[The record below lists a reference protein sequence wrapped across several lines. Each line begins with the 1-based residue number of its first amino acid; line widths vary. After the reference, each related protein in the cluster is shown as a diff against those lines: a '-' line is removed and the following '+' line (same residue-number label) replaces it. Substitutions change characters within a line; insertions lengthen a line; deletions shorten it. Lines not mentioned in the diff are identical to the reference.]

1 MKNKIAR
8 LISVM
13 MAITFVM
20 VSSIYT
26 NGVDAA
32 ENEMRAAWVSTVYNL
47 DWPKTKNNASKQKQ
61 ELTQMMD
68 KLKGCGINT
77 IILQVRPESD
87 ALYKSSI
94 NPWSKYLTGTQGKDP
109 GYDPLSYAVSEA
121 HKRGMEIHAWFN
133 PYRVTTSGTDLSAL
147 ASSNPARK
155 NPSWVIKYN
164 NKLYYDP
171 GNPAVIDYLVKT
183 VTEVAKNYDVDGV
196 HFDDYFYPSSSFP
209 DDATYKKYGNGMSKA
224 DWRRENV
231 NTLLREVK
239 SSVKSVNPDCQ
250 FGVSPFGIWRNKS
263 DSCPTGSDTKGSESY
278 SSMYA
283 DSRTWI
289 RKGYIDY
296 IAPQLY
302 WPMGYSVA
310 DYTKLVKWWA
320 NEVKGYN
327 VKLYIGQG
335 IYKQGQSDYSGQ
347 NIAKEI
353 KKQINENRKY
363 DTVSGSI
370 YFSAKDILNKSQ
382 IYNDL
387 KSMYG
392 EYTGG
397 FDSSDTTE
405 SSVKVTSM
413 IGANRYDTAAR
424 ISKAGWSSGS
434 SKVIIANGL
443 NEMEGIISNPLAA
456 SYNAPILLVSDNA
469 VRSETETELKRLNP
483 SEVII
488 VGGTSSVKSS
498 IESKVKSIVP
508 KASVRRINASGEINL
523 SVAIAK
529 EIDKV
534 SPVNKIYMTGTDGEA
549 DALSVAAKA
558 GEEKAPILVTDKNSL
573 SSSVSTWIKDNNIS
587 DAYFLGQ
594 NKVISDS
601 VIKSADSIISGS
613 VSGNR
618 IGGANRNETNALV
631 IDKFYKTS
639 DYNSIIVTKNRPLAD
654 AITSGVYASKLKVPI
669 VLAGNELDDKQESVL
684 SSKKSPLIY
693 RIGGGITSSTFNKIQ
708 KLME

>member
-387 KSMYG
+387 KSIYG

-413 IGANRYDTAAR
+413 IGANRYDTAAK

-498 IESKVKSIVP
+498 IESKIKSIVP

-594 NKVISDS
+594 NMVISDS

-618 IGGANRNETNALV
+618 TGGANRNETNALV

>member
-413 IGANRYDTAAR
+413 IGANRYDTAAK

-498 IESKVKSIVP
+498 IESKIKSIVP

-594 NKVISDS
+594 NMVISDS
-601 VIKSADSIISGS
+601 VIKSADSIISGN

>member
-413 IGANRYDTAAR
+413 IGANRYDTAAK

-498 IESKVKSIVP
+498 IESKIKSIVP

-594 NKVISDS
+594 NMVISDS

>member
-413 IGANRYDTAAR
+413 VGANRYDTAAK

-443 NEMEGIISNPLAA
+443 NEMEGIISNSLAA

-498 IESKVKSIVP
+498 IESKIKSIVP

-594 NKVISDS
+594 NMVISDS

>member
-1 MKNKIAR
+1 
-8 LISVM
+8 M

-413 IGANRYDTAAR
+413 IGANRYDTAAK

-443 NEMEGIISNPLAA
+443 NEMEGIISTPLAA

>member
-456 SYNAPILLVSDNA
+456 SYDAPILLVSDNA

-498 IESKVKSIVP
+498 IESKIKSIVP

-594 NKVISDS
+594 NMVISDS

>member
-488 VGGTSSVKSS
+488 VGGTSSVKSN
-498 IESKVKSIVP
+498 IESKIKSIVP

-594 NKVISDS
+594 NMVISDS